1 MYNIEKGDFYMY
13 KKITIVVLAIIIVL
27 IILMLVLSIFNT
39 KTNEENKIEENRIN
53 KDDVINKNSTEVK
66 VVPTME
72 DKIDSNSAWCATF
85 QLVWNDM
92 KNEVAKRD
100 IVFTPQEVM
109 ADNLNKEQFKQD
121 MISDEYYYKKY
132 GKMTFALKEEIENGI
147 NEKFEQKSD
156 ILDGMEWNDDSDNY
170 LFYAMLYRKFEF
182 LNKFDKLENGKFA
195 NKFNDIKYFGI
206 DENSDNTIKDQI
218 EVLYYNS
225 KSDFAISINTKNNDQ
240 VIFCKNPKGSNFN
253 EILENMNE
261 KSSKFTGAKYFE
273 DEDKFKAPNLN
284 INLEKEYK
292 ELQDKE
298 FMTEE
303 GTAIL
308 SKTIQTI
315 KFSLDETGGEIKSEA
330 GINMKLTSMEPEEN
344 KPREFYIDDTF
355 VIFLKEEN
363 KEIPYF
369 AAKIDDITKFQ

>member
-1 MYNIEKGDFYMY
+1 MY
-13 KKITIVVLAIIIVL
+13 KKIMLVILAIILVLIVL
-27 IILMLVLSIFNT
+27 MFALSIFNN
-39 KTNEENKIEENRIN
+39 KINEENIIDENKSN
-53 KDDVINKNSTEVK
+53 NDNVINKNFNEVK

-72 DKIDSNSAWCATF
+72 DEISSNAAWGATF

-92 KNEVAKRD
+92 KNKVVKRD
-100 IVFTPQEVM
+100 IVFIPQEEM
-109 ADNLNKEQFKQD
+109 ADNLNKEQFKED

-147 NEKFEQKSD
+147 NEKFKQKSD
-156 ILDGMEWNDDSDNY
+156 ILDGIEWNDNSESY

-195 NKFNDIKYFGI
+195 DKFNDIKYFGI
-206 DENSDNTIKDQI
+206 DENSDNTIKNQI

-225 KSDFAISINTKNNDQ
+225 KNDFAISINTKNNDQ
-240 VIFCKNPKGSNFN
+240 VIFCKSPEGNNFN
-253 EILENMNE
+253 EIFENMNE
-261 KSSKFTGAKYFE
+261 KSSTYNGDKYFE
-273 DEDKFKAPNLN
+273 EEDKFKAPNLN

-315 KFSLDETGGEIKSEA
+315 KFSLDETGGQIKSEA
-330 GINMKLTSMEPEEN
+330 GISMKLTSIEPREN

-369 AAKIDDITKFQ
+369 AAKVDDITKFQ